1 MTDNIVNIKLLSK
14 SNNEGFARVCVSAFA
29 MQLDPT
35 LEDLSEIKTAVSEA
49 VTNCIVHAYKDRIG
63 YINLKLQILDGNILK
78 ITVKDNGDGI
88 DDINKAMEPC
98 YTTGSDD
105 RAGMGFTIMES
116 FMDKLHVK
124 SKVKTGTTVVM
135 EKRIIKRK

>member
-63 YINLKLQILDGNILK
+63 YINLKPVSYTHLFALP
-78 ITVKDNGDGI
+78 
-88 DDINKAMEPC
+88 DIC
-98 YTTGSDD
+98 FG
-105 RAGMGFTIMES
+105 
-116 FMDKLHVK
+116 
-124 SKVKTGTTVVM
+124 
-135 EKRIIKRK
+135 